1 MAVPSKAGTAPP
13 EQEFLPPKRRL
24 VPDLGRIPNPVFA
37 WLVLLPAILGLAA
50 FSIIPM
56 ASGLWR
62 SLQDPGVGGGM
73 GLIYY
78 AQMINDPVF
87 RIALKNNLIFAAI
100 TVPVSLALAMLMAV
114 LVNRQF
120 RGRSLVRLALFTPAM
135 LPTVGAAA
143 IWLFMYQPDF
153 GVINAVLETLGF
165 RRYNLL
171 GQPTTVLPA
180 LMVVMVWK
188 EAGFFMLL
196 YLAAMQSIPEDL
208 NEAAMLEGAGEW
220 HRFRRITFP
229 LLMPMTLFASIVAV
243 ANGFKHIDFL
253 FIMTN
258 GGPVN
263 ASNLMLYHIWESA
276 FVHRRPEHAAAVTVV
291 LVSLLV
297 VLAVIQIRALDR
309 RIHYR

>member
-1 MAVPSKAGTAPP
+1 MAVPSDAGMAPP
-13 EQEFLPPKRRL
+13 ERDFLPPKRRL
-24 VPDLGRIPNPVFA
+24 LPDLGRIPNPVFA
-37 WLVLLPAILGLAA
+37 WLVVLPAILGLAA

-62 SLQDPGVGGGM
+62 SLQDPGVGSGM
-73 GLIYY
+73 GLFYY
-78 AQMINDPVF
+78 DQMINDSVF

-100 TVPVSLALAMLMAV
+100 TVPVSLALAMLMAI

-153 GVINAVLETLGF
+153 GVINAVLESLGF
-165 RRYNLL
+165 QRLNLL

-196 YLAAMQSIPEDL
+196 YLAALQSIPEDL
-208 NEAAMLEGAGEW
+208 NEAATLEGAGEW
-220 HRFRRITFP
+220 YRFRRVTFP
-229 LLMPMTLFASIVAV
+229 LLMPMSLFASIVAV

-263 ASNLMLYHIWESA
+263 ASNLLLYHIWESA
-276 FVHRRPEHAAAVTVV
+276 FVHRRPEYAAAVTVV
-291 LVSLLV
+291 LVSILV
-297 VLAVIQIRALDR
+297 VLAVVQIRALDR

>member
-1 MAVPSKAGTAPP
+1 MPLPSDSGMAPP
-13 EQEFLPPKRRL
+13 EGGFLPPKRRL
-24 VPDLGRIPNPVFA
+24 LPDLGRIPNSVFA
-37 WLVLLPAILGLAA
+37 WLVVLPAILGLAA
-50 FSIIPM
+50 FSIVPM

-62 SLQDPGVGGGM
+62 SLQDPGGGT
-73 GLIYY
+73 GLHYY
-78 AQMINDPVF
+78 DQMINDPVF

-114 LVNRQF
+114 LVNRRF

-165 RRYNLL
+165 QRQNLL

-196 YLAAMQSIPEDL
+196 YLAALQSIPEDL
-208 NEAAMLEGAGEW
+208 NEAATLEGAGEW
-220 HRFRRITFP
+220 YRFRRVTFP
-229 LLMPMTLFASIVAV
+229 LLMPMSLFASIIAV

-263 ASNLMLYHIWESA
+263 ASNLLLYHIWESA
-276 FVHRRPEHAAAVTVV
+276 FVHRRPEYAAGVTVT
-291 LVSLLV
+291 LVSILV